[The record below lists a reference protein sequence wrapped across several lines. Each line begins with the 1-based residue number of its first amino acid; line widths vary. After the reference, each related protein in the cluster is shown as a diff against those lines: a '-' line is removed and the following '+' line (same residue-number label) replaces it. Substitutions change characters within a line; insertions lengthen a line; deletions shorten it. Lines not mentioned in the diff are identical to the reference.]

1 MTGRAIGDATR
12 RPRKLPLAFVAVLV
26 VIALVTAVWMVSE
39 RTRHGED
46 EAATTRTA
54 APLPV
59 IPIPD
64 VEPITLGTR
73 PSEAEMADIR
83 AQLDAVFGSSRY
95 AVLVADAADGT
106 VRVDI
111 DSNEA
116 FTAASTYK
124 LFTAYSMASAVET
137 GAMSWDTTLAGNTLA
152 GCMETMLVDSDNTCP
167 VAWLTDVV
175 GNAGMTTQTH
185 ALGATSTFWGSNQV
199 TTTATDLTLVLQ
211 GYYRGSLLSADSTTR
226 ILSLLERQRYR
237 DGIPAGMVER
247 GVTQVADKVGF
258 LGGFLHDAGIVYT
271 PKGDFTF
278 VIMTE
283 GSSWDAIAEAAA
295 VIYDAL

>member
-1 MTGRAIGDATR
+1 MT
-12 RPRKLPLAFVAVLV
+12 VLV
-26 VIALVTAVWMVSE
+26 VIAVITAWAIAE
-39 RTRHGED
+39 HARHADGD
-46 EAATTRTA
+46 DAATRTA

-64 VEPITLGTR
+64 VEPITLGER
-73 PSEAEMADIR
+73 PSEAEMTDIR
-83 AQLDAVFGSSRY
+83 AQLDAVFGGSRY
-95 AVLVADAADGT
+95 AVLVADATDGT

-111 DSNEA
+111 DSNES

-152 GCMETMLVDSDNTCP
+152 GCMETMLVDSDNTYP

-237 DGIPAGMVER
+237 DGIPAGMAKR
-247 GVTQVADKVGF
+247 GVTRVADKVGF

-271 PKGDFTF
+271 PKGDFTI
-278 VIMTE
+278 VVLTE
-283 GSSWDAIAEAAA
+283 GSSWDAIAKATA